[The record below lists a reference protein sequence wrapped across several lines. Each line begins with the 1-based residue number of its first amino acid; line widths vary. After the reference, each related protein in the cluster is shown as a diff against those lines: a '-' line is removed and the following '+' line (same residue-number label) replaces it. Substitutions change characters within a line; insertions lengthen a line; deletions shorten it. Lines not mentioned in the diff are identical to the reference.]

1 MAVKKTII
9 IEAKTSGAEANI
21 EGLKDE
27 IQSLNQ
33 ATVSASSAQNQMSKN
48 TSDLTEEVTKNGG
61 AMAIL
66 NQLTGGLAQQFKD
79 SYEAVQLSTKGL
91 SGFKKAMLATGIG
104 ITVVAVGALAANW
117 EKVTMFLSGTTEEQK
132 KYNEAVDEGA
142 KSAKAASQNLRTLR
156 DIALDE
162 TASTEAREQALSD
175 LSETVKGLNDVTLDQ
190 EDALQRITEATD
202 PYIKAV
208 EARAKA
214 EAFAKIIAEEEAKI
228 LKQRTELL
236 ESQSIADATK
246 DVELFGAAIQAAAN
260 EGNEAI
266 QEQQEFVD
274 TLTNEYR
281 SLLSTALEF
290 ENQNEESEKKAEER
304 TKKAQERKTQKEQD
318 DQQAAKDLE
327 ALQAKVAEIEDENLN
342 RTLEREQIEK
352 NAVLD
357 KFNTIIT
364 AATEANLSTVILEE
378 EKQAQ
383 LKDIED
389 RYAQIRK
396 DEADAAKAKADQ
408 DAADEIA
415 RQKGIDDAKLAMA
428 KSTLGNISKAVGENT
443 KAGKAAAAAAAL
455 INTYQGISAELATKT
470 VTPFGFALKLAN
482 IATTAA
488 IGFKSVKDILK
499 TNPETAGG
507 GTAAP
512 SATGRAAQAEP
523 IPPAFNIVGASGAN
537 QLAEAIGGQT
547 QQPVKAFV
555 VSNDVSTAQELD
567 RNIVEGASIG

>member
-33 ATVSASSAQNQMSKN
+33 ATVNASSAQNQMSKN

-132 KYNEAVDEGA
+132 KYNEAVDEGV
-142 KSAKAASQNLRTLR
+142 KSANAASQSLRTLR

-162 TASTEAREQALSD
+162 TASTEAREQALSE
-175 LSETVKGLNDVTLDQ
+175 LSETVKDLNDVTLDQ

-236 ESQSIADATK
+236 ESQAIADATK
-246 DVELFGAAIQAAAN
+246 DVELFGALTQAAVN

-290 ENQNEESEKKAEER
+290 ENQNEETEKKAEER
-304 TKKAQERKTQKEQD
+304 TQNAKERQTQAERD
-318 DQQAAKDLE
+318 ADQAVKDLE
-327 ALQAKVAEIEDENLN
+327 ALQAKVAEIEEENKN
-342 RTLEREQIEK
+342 RRLSNEQIEK

-357 KFNTIIT
+357 KYNTIIE
-364 AATEANLSTVILEE
+364 AANKAGIDTVLIEA

-383 LKDIED
+383 IKEIED

-396 DEADAAKAKADQ
+396 DEADAATEKANQ

-415 RQKGIDDAKLAMA
+415 RDKAVQDAKIAMA